1 MRSRY
6 LSCTIALLL
15 PAVALAA
22 DPQPIAVVALNRKDA
37 LSYNKDIEPILNNKC
52 SGCHNNLK
60 KEGKLDMSAYE
71 ALIKGGSRGSPI
83 VPANSAGSLLIKL
96 CGRTEKPFMPPK
108 REEPLTP
115 EELALVK
122 LWIDQGA
129 KAPTGPHERP
139 KVIVSAPP
147 ASVQPVR
154 GIAISPDK
162 AIVAASR
169 GNEIHLYNAANG
181 AYMRDLVDPGLK
193 GPDGKPVQAAH
204 LALVESLAYSPD
216 GKTIASGAYQEV
228 ILWDAATGALRK
240 RITGFADR
248 VGALDFSHNGKLI
261 ATGGGAPTEDGEVKV
276 FDVATGN
283 QVFDIKNG
291 HSDTVYG
298 VSFSPD
304 DKVLATCAADK
315 FVKTWEVPSGKLLK
329 VFEGHTHHVLDVGW
343 KGDGKFLASCGADMN
358 IKVWDWEKGEQ
369 SRTIAMPMGG
379 KQLTRLLFVGKKPEF
394 LTVSGDDQIKMWNV
408 DNGGNIRNF
417 GGGGKDYLY
426 AVGVSPDG
434 AVVAA
439 GGEDGVVHL
448 YKGDNGQ
455 LIKELLPPGVA
466 PAVPPAAAPAKKKK

>member
-1 MRSRY
+1 
-6 LSCTIALLL
+6 
-15 PAVALAA
+15 
-22 DPQPIAVVALNRKDA
+22 
-37 LSYNKDIEPILNNKC
+37 
-52 SGCHNNLK
+52 
-60 KEGKLDMSAYE
+60 
-71 ALIKGGSRGSPI
+71 
-83 VPANSAGSLLIKL
+83 
-96 CGRTEKPFMPPK
+96 
-108 REEPLTP
+108 
-115 EELALVK
+115 
-122 LWIDQGA
+122 
-129 KAPTGPHERP
+129 
-139 KVIVSAPP
+139 
-147 ASVQPVR
+147 
-154 GIAISPDK
+154 
-162 AIVAASR
+162 VAASR
-169 GNEIHLYNAANG
+169 GNQIHLYNAATG
-181 AYMRDLVDPGLK
+181 VYMRDLADPDLK
-193 GPDGKPVQAAH
+193 GPDGKPVHAAH

-283 QVFDIKNG
+283 QVFEIKNG

-315 FVKTWEVPSGKLLK
+315 FVKTWEVPTGKLLK

-369 SRTIAMPMGG
+369 ARTIAMPMGG

-394 LTVSGDDQIKMWNV
+394 VTVSGDDQIKMWNV
-408 DNGGNIRNF
+408 DNGGNVRNF
-417 GGGGKDYLY
+417 GGGGQDYLY
-426 AVGVSPDG
+426 ALGVSPDG
-434 AVVAA
+434 SVVAA

-455 LIKELLPPGVA
+455 LIKDLLPPGVA
-466 PAVPPAAAPAKKKK
+466 PPVPPAAAKK